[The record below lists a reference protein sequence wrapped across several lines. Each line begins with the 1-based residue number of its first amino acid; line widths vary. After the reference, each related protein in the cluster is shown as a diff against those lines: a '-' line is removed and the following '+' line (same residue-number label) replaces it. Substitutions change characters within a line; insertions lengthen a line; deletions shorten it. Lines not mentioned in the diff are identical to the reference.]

1 MNCNLINL
9 YLYKDLSIDVSKIG
23 TDQANELNSTA
34 HGFGMTTNDFYSF
47 LNNDLEE
54 AENIQL
60 ARLAEEEKAMFAVSF
75 LIQII
80 RYYSTKLLIKLFNYL
95 FFNWSFLKMLFNH
108 FY

>member
-1 MNCNLINL
+1 MTLFKMYDLNFFTPI
-9 YLYKDLSIDVSKIG
+9 KSKFFFSFVDLSIDISKIG

-75 LIQII
+75 
-80 RYYSTKLLIKLFNYL
+80 SN
-95 FFNWSFLKMLFNH
+95 
-108 FY
+108 

>member
-1 MNCNLINL
+1 MISACIVLFIYFNAHIVRNLIIIVL
-9 YLYKDLSIDVSKIG
+9 YRTDLSIDVSKIG

-75 LIQII
+75 LF
-80 RYYSTKLLIKLFNYL
+80 LI
-95 FFNWSFLKMLFNH
+95 
-108 FY
+108 

>member
-1 MNCNLINL
+1 MYNFSISFLFNLIKFL
-9 YLYKDLSIDVSKIG
+9 CFIDLSIDVSKIG

-60 ARLAEEEKAMFAVSF
+60 ARLAEEEKAMFAVNDNLSTYIICIFICTKYYLLEF
-75 LIQII
+75 L
-80 RYYSTKLLIKLFNYL
+80 
-95 FFNWSFLKMLFNH
+95 
-108 FY
+108 

>member
-1 MNCNLINL
+1 MN
-9 YLYKDLSIDVSKIG
+9 S
-23 TDQANELNSTA
+23 AA

-75 LIQII
+75 LIQINNHC
-80 RYYSTKLLIKLFNYL
+80 SSKLLSIFLYYRHILFVCFLFLNLFKYSLQIKQV
-95 FFNWSFLKMLFNH
+95 
-108 FY
+108 

>member
-1 MNCNLINL
+1 MCDIKYVPVINSNLIFL
-9 YLYKDLSIDVSKIG
+9 LCFIDLSIDVSKIG

-60 ARLAEEEKAMFAVSF
+60 ARLAEEEKAMFAVSNTFF
-75 LIQII
+75 L
-80 RYYSTKLLIKLFNYL
+80 LLL
-95 FFNWSFLKMLFNH
+95 M
-108 FY
+108 

>member
-1 MNCNLINL
+1 
-9 YLYKDLSIDVSKIG
+9 
-23 TDQANELNSTA
+23 LNSTA

-75 LIQII
+75 HI
-80 RYYSTKLLIKLFNYL
+80 
-95 FFNWSFLKMLFNH
+95 
-108 FY
+108 

>member
-1 MNCNLINL
+1 
-9 YLYKDLSIDVSKIG
+9 
-23 TDQANELNSTA
+23 LNSTA

-75 LIQII
+75 LIEEIS
-80 RYYSTKLLIKLFNYL
+80 RYVTIDNDNASGFK
-95 FFNWSFLKMLFNH
+95 
-108 FY
+108 

>member
-1 MNCNLINL
+1 MYHNQTINL
-9 YLYKDLSIDVSKIG
+9 FNYLALLFFFFLDLSIDISKIG

-34 HGFGMTTNDFYSF
+34 HNFGMTTNDFYSF

-75 LIQII
+75 
-80 RYYSTKLLIKLFNYL
+80 SNYAIYVSL
-95 FFNWSFLKMLFNH
+95 T
-108 FY
+108 

>member
-1 MNCNLINL
+1 MILVSSNVQKLKLNTNCNLIAL
-9 YLYKDLSIDVSKIG
+9 FCSIDLSIDVSKIG

-34 HGFGMTTNDFYSF
+34 HNFGMTTNDFYSF

-75 LIQII
+75 HIQINNHC
-80 RYYSTKLLIKLFNYL
+80 SNKLLN
-95 FFNWSFLKMLFNH
+95 NS
-108 FY
+108 

>member
-1 MNCNLINL
+1 MVSTNVQILKLSTNCNLIVL
-9 YLYKDLSIDVSKIG
+9 FFSIDLSIDVSKIG

-75 LIQII
+75 HIQI
-80 RYYSTKLLIKLFNYL
+80 N
-95 FFNWSFLKMLFNH
+95 NH
-108 FY
+108 CCSN

>member
-1 MNCNLINL
+1 MTLFKMYNFNFFHTYFTSNFFFL
-9 YLYKDLSIDVSKIG
+9 DLSIDISKIG

-34 HGFGMTTNDFYSF
+34 HAFGMTTNDFYSF

-75 LIQII
+75 
-80 RYYSTKLLIKLFNYL
+80 SN
-95 FFNWSFLKMLFNH
+95 
-108 FY
+108 

>member
-1 MNCNLINL
+1 LIKCNSLFCII
-9 YLYKDLSIDVSKIG
+9 DLSIDVSKIG

-60 ARLAEEEKAMFAVSF
+60 ARLAEEEKAMFAVRYF
-75 LIQII
+75 IQI
-80 RYYSTKLLIKLFNYL
+80 Y
-95 FFNWSFLKMLFNH
+95 NH
-108 FY
+108 YN

>member
-1 MNCNLINL
+1 M
-9 YLYKDLSIDVSKIG
+9 
-23 TDQANELNSTA
+23 NSTA

-75 LIQII
+75 HIKINNHC
-80 RYYSTKLLIKLFNYL
+80 SSKLLTVKYSKTSL
-95 FFNWSFLKMLFNH
+95 
-108 FY
+108 